1 VDARVIAATNQ
12 DPVEAM
18 QTERFREDLF
28 YRLNVVTIH
37 LPPLRERREDLPL
50 LIQAFLEEFSAKYD
64 KRIVSVDEAARQ
76 ALVTQAWPGNIREL
90 RNALERAVIVCDGEL
105 IRAEHLPVPIA
116 PVRLSVAEPESAD
129 AIAFAVGTN
138 LDDAEKAL
146 ILKTLAAHGNNKTQT
161 AQILGISLKTLHN
174 KLRRYA
180 S

>member
-1 VDARVIAATNQ
+1 MIAATNQ